1 MPPTIGPK
9 IKNVSGKWFRAT
21 YPSLRIAY
29 QAVDRPPAKY
39 SKKKVFLKVEISYVR
54 GGDAIFSAGGETFWG
69 LSAPTSKLAESPN
82 RMSGIILFDFRILRV
97 LTQDF

>member
-9 IKNVSGKWFRAT
+9 IKYVSRKWVRAT
-21 YPSLRIAY
+21 YSSLRIAY

-69 LSAPTSKLAESPN
+69 LSCATILKTGWISESESAELFFLI
-82 RMSGIILFDFRILRV
+82 SGSFEF
-97 LTQDF
+97 